1 MQEAWD
7 GYIYWLLADQ
17 AYLAGIPGQ
26 AYLVAIGDF
35 LHTGNSVN

>member
-17 AYLAGIPGQ
+17 AYL
-26 AYLVAIGDF
+26 VAIGDF

>member
-17 AYLAGIPGQ
+17 AYL
-26 AYLVAIGDF
+26 VR
-35 LHTGNSVN
+35 HTWLPSVISSTLGTV